1 MGKSWGSRHLLL
13 VPSSVSCHL
22 RMFRGERASDR
33 TTEGWL
39 RLGLASAG
47 CSGRRGRPACTCW
60 IELSDIYYDRR
71 TINKFSYYDTALRFS
86 IFFSFWNNTAD
97 MCIGDVKLFLI
108 WTRRIKIEHFYVTIF
123 FISTCTYTRSGVSF
137 FYFIWVA

>member
-47 CSGRRGRPACTCW
+47 CSGHRGRPACTCW

-97 MCIGDVKLFLI
+97 MLHWRREIVSDMDKTHKNRAFL
-108 WTRRIKIEHFYVTIF
+108 RSHFFYVYLH
-123 FISTCTYTRSGVSF
+123 SSSGVSF
-137 FYFIWVA
+137 F